1 MTSVSGQLV
10 SVSLVFLALYFWGTG
25 SRTGHAHAEI
35 LAAVEGCLHV
45 PSTLGTLLKTDL
57 HGDDM
62 REAPLAPNTEP
73 VQRFVHDNV
82 SG

>member
-25 SRTGHAHAEI
+25 SRTGHAHA
-35 LAAVEGCLHV
+35 AVEGCLHV

-57 HGDDM
+57 RGDDM